1 MFTYM
6 CGLMDWDDTATIGY
20 SAGSD
25 PFFNHDPSSSDIA
38 CVNSPN
44 SDWSNVLYQIS
55 DADSE
60 DTPASKYYTYSY
72 GRLYIHG
79 KC

>member
-20 SAGSD
+20 SAGGD
-25 PFFNHDPSSSDIA
+25 PYDNHDPSSSDIA
-38 CVNSPN
+38 CINSPD

-55 DADSE
+55 DASPQDP
-60 DTPASKYYTYSY
+60 PAGTVINV
-72 GRLYIHG
+72 LIHAAVS
-79 KC
+79 